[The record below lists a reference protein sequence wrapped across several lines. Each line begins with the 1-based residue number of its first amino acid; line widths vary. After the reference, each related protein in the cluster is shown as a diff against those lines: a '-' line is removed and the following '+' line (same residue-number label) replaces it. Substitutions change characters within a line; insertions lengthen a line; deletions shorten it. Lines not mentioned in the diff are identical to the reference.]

1 MKALFAEGSLRGRLR
16 IYRKFEIKF
25 AREES

>member
-1 MKALFAEGSLRGRLR
+1 MKALFAEGSLKGRLS